1 MLRCRDVTELVG
13 TDRIEDASLGQ
24 RLGVRLHLL
33 MCRHCRAY
41 VRSLRQLADA
51 ARRLARVEPAAD
63 EARVEEILR
72 AVRSEG
78 TSIDGGG
85 PGVA

>member
-1 MLRCRDVTELVG
+1 VTELVG
-13 TDRIEDASLGQ
+13 TDTLEEAPLGK

-51 ARRLARVEPAAD
+51 ARRLARVEPRVD
-63 EARVEEILR
+63 EARVDEIVR
-72 AVRSEG
+72 AIRREG

-85 PGVA
+85 PGPRF